1 MNRILLIL
9 GVLILGGGFIA
20 ASQALYTVNQ
30 VEQALVLRLGEP
42 VNVVNPTG
50 SNDPG
55 LKVKVPFVEQVLRFD
70 KRNLEL
76 DIEPKE
82 VLAAGQERFVVDA
95 FARYRITDPLRY
107 FQTVRNEIGV
117 RQRLEPIM
125 ENSLRGVLGAV
136 PSRDIISGRRA
147 ELMLQIRDRANALAK
162 GQTDNDA
169 RSEDLGVE
177 IIDVRIRRA
186 DLPDENAQRVFQR
199 METERQQAASEERAK
214 GQEAALQIRAEA
226 ERTRTVTLAEAQEE
240 AEKIRGAGDAERNR
254 IYASAYNQD
263 AEFFAFYRS
272 MLAYEAAL
280 ESDTTLV
287 LNPTSDFF
295 RYFGSQVGG
304 AGSGR

>member
-162 GQTDNDA
+162 GQTANDA